1 MELLIGLIIIAG
13 IGYLIYSHYNDKA
26 PGVSPSPD
34 PEAPYKV
41 ETPVIPVLTQVL
53 DVNGDGKVNLEDAKE
68 VVKKTTKKAK
78 ATVSKAKETV
88 KKVAAKK
95 PATKKAK
102 TLAKK

>member
-13 IGYLIYSHYNDKA
+13 LSYVIYNHYNTK
-26 PGVSPSPD
+26 PSSTTPTAE

-41 ETPVIPVLTQVL
+41 ETPVVPVLTQIL
-53 DVNGDGKVNLEDAKE
+53 DVNNDGKVNLEDAKE

-78 ATVSKAKETV
+78 ETV

-102 TLAKK
+102 AVKK

>member
-13 IGYLIYSHYNDKA
+13 LGYVLYNHYNTKPSNTA
-26 PGVSPSPD
+26 PVAE

-53 DVNGDGKVNLEDAKE
+53 DVNGDGKVNLEDVKA

-78 ATVSKAKETV
+78 ETV
-88 KKVAAKK
+88 KKATTKK

-102 TLAKK
+102 TVKK

>member
-13 IGYLIYSHYNDKA
+13 LGYVIYNHYNTK
-26 PGVSPSPD
+26 PSSTTPAAE

-41 ETPVIPVLTQVL
+41 ETPEIPVLTQVL
-53 DVNGDGKVNLEDAKE
+53 DVNGDGKVNLEDVKE
-68 VVKKTTKKAK
+68 VVKKTTK
-78 ATVSKAKETV
+78 KAKETV

-102 TLAKK
+102 AVKK